1 MKVILNEKYEVI
13 DIEDYPENDKIYN
26 DKKKDIELLNR
37 VYT

>member
-1 MKVILNEKYEVI
+1 VKVILNEKYEVI

>member
-1 MKVILNEKYEVI
+1 MKVILNENYEVI